1 MKLISDLAFVV
12 IAAQKTWTDP
22 PYKMCKLELRRAIL
36 CCSLFLFYFCFSPSA
51 ERIYSRMLICARCSA
66 NPLAGSP
73 LRASNSA
80 FNYSQPEARHRHP
93 SSFIRTGSF
102 APTLSACKA
111 PVIQPRNSQHRV
123 TSVSSCFH
131 RLSFTL
137 SLFPC
142 NSVWLRRP
150 KLS

>member
-1 MKLISDLAFVV
+1 MKLISDPAFVV
-12 IAAQKTWTDP
+12 VAAQKTWTDP
-22 PYKMCKLELRRAIL
+22 PYKMCELELQRAIL

-93 SSFIRTGSF
+93 SSFIRAGSC
-102 APTLSACKA
+102 AP
-111 PVIQPRNSQHRV
+111 NSVCLQ
-123 TSVSSCFH
+123 SSCNP
-131 RLSFTL
+131 T
-137 SLFPC
+137 
-142 NSVWLRRP
+142 P
-150 KLS
+150 KLTASRHLCLVLFSSPLLHTFFVSPQLCMAASS